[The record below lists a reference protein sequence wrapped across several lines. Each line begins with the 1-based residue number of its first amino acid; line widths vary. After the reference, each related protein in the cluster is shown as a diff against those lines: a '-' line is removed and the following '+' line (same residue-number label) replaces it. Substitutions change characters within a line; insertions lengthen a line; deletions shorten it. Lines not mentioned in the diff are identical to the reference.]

1 MKARTFVIS
10 AAGTAAVV
18 GLASFAYSAPSNGPH
33 LGDHLVGRQ
42 QNGTV
47 LTAENKFIDP
57 IGTTIE
63 QTGQVMDLALSPD
76 GKTAV
81 DLTKSGDGL
90 ITVVDLVRS
99 KVLQQITPSVGSG
112 AVAVGGL
119 LYSRDG
125 SHLWA
130 AETDNLLRFD
140 VAADGK
146 LSKPARGAD
155 AGRHSRRRP
164 DRRGRRARAAPA
176 ERSRLGSGRNHDP
189 RHPVRLER
197 RRRHRLRDRQDPL
210 ADPRRHRA
218 ARCRRGRAHG
228 VREQRGGPPAEER
241 GLRQLLL

>member
-57 IGTTIE
+57 IGATIE

-99 KVLQQITPSVGSG
+99 KVLQQSTPSVGSG

-146 LSKPARGAD
+146 LSKPRVVPMPADTPGGVPTGAD
-155 AGRHSRRRP
+155 GEPAMPLPSGLAWAPDGPRSSPPCPAGTPSPPSTPRPARPAGRPPSASRRAMSSWP
-164 DRRGRRARAAPA
+164 GTRRT
-176 ERSRLGSGRNHDP
+176 
-189 RHPVRLER
+189 
-197 RRRHRLRDRQDPL
+197 
-210 ADPRRHRA
+210 
-218 ARCRRGRAHG
+218 
-228 VREQRGGPPAEER
+228 
-241 GLRQLLL
+241 